1 MPDAAKVLYS
11 NEDIRRRVA
20 ELGRE
25 ITADYAGKS
34 PVLIS
39 LLKGST
45 VFLADLFREIRLP
58 VRIDF
63 MAISPYGEASGGARV
78 VRIVKDLDQDIGG
91 EDVVIVEDIVDTGLT
106 LSYLLSTL
114 RSRHPRSVEI
124 CALLDRSTVRITPLD
139 VRYRG
144 FDCPESFVVGYG
156 LDADERWRNLRGIL
170 TLRTPRRSLPI
181 PASFARSWNG
191 MGRKALRL
199 PVRKAVA
206 RLAGAAMIE
215 MNLVG
220 VRVEL
225 PTNQP
230 IVLLKEKEG
239 ERFLPIWIGAMEA
252 TAIAFALQGIVT
264 ARPMTHDLLKN
275 LLEELGVS
283 IDRIVITELRD
294 GTFYAVIQM
303 QQNGSSFE
311 VSSRPSDA
319 IALAVRVNV
328 PVFANEDVLTEASI
342 VIRDDEEQEVEKFR
356 EFLEQV
362 NPEDF
367 A

>member
-1 MPDAAKVLYS
+1 
-11 NEDIRRRVA
+11 
-20 ELGRE
+20 
-25 ITADYAGKS
+25 
-34 PVLIS
+34 
-39 LLKGST
+39 
-45 VFLADLFREIRLP
+45 
-58 VRIDF
+58 
-63 MAISPYGEASGGARV
+63 
-78 VRIVKDLDQDIGG
+78 
-91 EDVVIVEDIVDTGLT
+91 
-106 LSYLLSTL
+106 
-114 RSRHPRSVEI
+114 
-124 CALLDRSTVRITPLD
+124 
-139 VRYRG
+139 
-144 FDCPESFVVGYG
+144 
-156 LDADERWRNLRGIL
+156 
-170 TLRTPRRSLPI
+170 
-181 PASFARSWNG
+181 
-191 MGRKALRL
+191 
-199 PVRKAVA
+199 
-206 RLAGAAMIE
+206 MIE

-230 IVLLKEKEG
+230 IVLLREKEG

-264 ARPMTHDLLKN
+264 ARPMTHDLMKN
-275 LLEELGVS
+275 LLEELGVH

-328 PVFANEDVLTEASI
+328 PVFANEEVLTEASI